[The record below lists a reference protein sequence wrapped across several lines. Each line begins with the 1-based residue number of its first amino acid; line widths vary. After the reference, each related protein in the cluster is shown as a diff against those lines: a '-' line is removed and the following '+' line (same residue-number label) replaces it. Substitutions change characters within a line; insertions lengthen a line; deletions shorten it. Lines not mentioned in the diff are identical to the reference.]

1 MIESYMIENLSK
13 YSNDKVEYKLH
24 SKPYTA
30 IWVTLLFAVVAF
42 FLKLIWI
49 SVIAVIVSIIGMVT
63 LKDQILMRFYK
74 DDIVITQDKQYL
86 AIPKKDIKRWK
97 LMSSVANEVL
107 LIELQDEELPLVK
120 VSFVTGSSIRETMRK
135 VLPELENENGI

>member
-1 MIESYMIENLSK
+1 
-13 YSNDKVEYKLH
+13 
-24 SKPYTA
+24 
-30 IWVTLLFAVVAF
+30 
-42 FLKLIWI
+42 
-49 SVIAVIVSIIGMVT
+49 
-63 LKDQILMRFYK
+63 MRFYK

-86 AIPKKDIKRWK
+86 AIPKKEIKRWK

-120 VSFVTGSSIRETMRK
+120 VSFVTGGPIRETMRK

>member
-107 LIELQDEELPLVK
+107 MIELQDEELPLVK